1 MFDGKDSYPVFHV
14 TPFSTLAH
22 TVAKLCAT
30 RSHRMWIVD
39 APSPSTSVPPS
50 PGPQHVIPF
59 SAMQSS
65 SPNTSHASP
74 QMQHGSPQPVHNTPI
89 TTPARQGSGT
99 EHIRD
104 MTPGPPYTSTNP
116 GVTISAGQN
125 PGAVMSG
132 RLSGVVSLTDV
143 LNLFARASG
152 LHPTDPEETRR
163 RRRQSSSSSVRPSI
177 DGVRPS
183 MESLRQSQDLSRSVD
198 LGRSSSQHSSKRG

>member
-50 PGPQHVIPF
+50 PGPQHALPPF
-59 SAMQSS
+59 AMQSS
-65 SPNTSHASP
+65 SPSLSHASP
-74 QMQHGSPQPVHNTPI
+74 QHSNPSPIHHTPI
-89 TTPARQGSGT
+89 QTPARQGSGT

-104 MTPGPPYTSTNP
+104 MTPGPPYTSINP

-183 MESLRQSQDLSRSVD
+183 MESLKQSQDLSRSVD